1 MMRIEWS
8 AAASSDLETIL
19 FQIAAENVSVAI
31 RVDSQIER
39 HVDLLADFPWMGR
52 RGRLAGT
59 RELVVPRCRC
69 VVAYLVDGEIVRIL
83 RVIHGGQEWPAI
95 L

>member
-8 AAASSDLETIL
+8 AAASSDFESIL
-19 FQIAAENVSVAI
+19 FQIANENVSAAV

-52 RGRLAGT
+52 GGRVAGT

-83 RVIHGGQEWPAI
+83 RVIHGGQEWPAS